1 MLILLQPLFLV
12 FMGIVPSLC
21 LRLSY
26 TFMMPACLVYL
37 YTVLILQQL
46 TIAVSDVLPI
56 IMFVAFTL
64 IGGFMP
70 MKEYVDSRFS
80 TPDEIARF
88 KSVEW
93 VIGYVLGMG
102 IGPVYA
108 SVFDA

>member
-26 TFMMPACLVYL
+26 TFMMPACLGYL

-56 IMFVAFTL
+56 MMFLAFTL
-64 IGGFMP
+64 MGGFMP
-70 MKEYVDSRFS
+70 LKEYVDSRFS
-80 TPDEIARF
+80 A
-88 KSVEW
+88 W
-93 VIGYVLGMG
+93 
-102 IGPVYA
+102 PVCPSCCA
-108 SVFDA
+108 SHVPNLLTGRVYRAYRV